1 MIKIEEITAKVAK
14 PRENAVMP
22 AIFDTNVYVCRHRLD
37 GTEAICFSLSATVN
51 FNGGL
56 FKIKTNMADEFEVSS
71 LNSSE
76 IDSPI
81 PSVVERLGQLRPSK
95 ELLEY
100 YRRKLVEYDGE
111 QEQLVSKLE
120 EYKSTYEEQ
129 VFFLSS

>member
-1 MIKIEEITAKVAK
+1 
-14 PRENAVMP
+14 
-22 AIFDTNVYVCRHRLD
+22 
-37 GTEAICFSLSATVN
+37 
-51 FNGGL
+51 
-56 FKIKTNMADEFEVSS
+56 MADEFEVSS

-129 VFFLSS
+129 VFFSNIIFNLLLFQINLYLMLIFFVYLESI